1 MIILFKIIACSTL
14 LIAFYYSF
22 LQKEKMYRFN
32 RIYLLFSLL
41 FSYTV
46 PFISVSMEAPK
57 PLNRLQTTFEAT
69 QQIVNLTPEQDRF
82 DWITGIRIAYGIITC
97 IFLGRMVVSL
107 VKIRNLKGEKIIYRN
122 QEILITE
129 KATSPFSFWKTIYL
143 GKNYFIGHQ
152 IDTGIFLHEKSHV
165 DQRHSIDLMIVEI
178 IKAFTWFNPAVYFY
192 KKAILMNHEFLADE
206 SVLKNHFNVKEY
218 QNLILDEII
227 SSQNYNLTH
236 TFNFKNTKK
245 RFIMMNTKKSKWA
258 QVKKAI
264 SVPALLI
271 AFGLFAEKTY
281 ALPIE
286 KIIQETQK
294 KISGSDLSP
303 AVQIQEDNSTEAIKY
318 DRPEAPE
325 ITEELTGNTTEEKK
339 IQDTI
344 RPKEGKNT
352 NSDRQSVSGTTH
364 EAMNNSLQDEPTVLP
379 QFPGGINEMRTR
391 VSKSFDGSKLEAG
404 KPKGLLKADI
414 LYTVNA
420 NGNVVNVKVAGN
432 NESFNNE
439 ALISFKKANENVI
452 WKPAEKDG
460 RPVNYAMRLPLTM
473 SFE

>member
-281 ALPIE
+281 A
-286 KIIQETQK
+286 
-294 KISGSDLSP
+294 
-303 AVQIQEDNSTEAIKY
+303 
-318 DRPEAPE
+318 
-325 ITEELTGNTTEEKK
+325 
-339 IQDTI
+339 
-344 RPKEGKNT
+344 
-352 NSDRQSVSGTTH
+352 
-364 EAMNNSLQDEPTVLP
+364 
-379 QFPGGINEMRTR
+379 
-391 VSKSFDGSKLEAG
+391 
-404 KPKGLLKADI
+404 
-414 LYTVNA
+414 
-420 NGNVVNVKVAGN
+420 
-432 NESFNNE
+432 
-439 ALISFKKANENVI
+439 
-452 WKPAEKDG
+452 
-460 RPVNYAMRLPLTM
+460 
-473 SFE
+473 

>member
-1 MIILFKIIACSTL
+1 
-14 LIAFYYSF
+14 
-22 LQKEKMYRFN
+22 MYRFN

-46 PFISVSMEAPK
+46 PFISISTESPK
-57 PLNRLQTTFEAT
+57 PSNRLQTAFEST
-69 QQIVNLTPEQDRF
+69 QQILDLTPVQNDF
-82 DWITGIRIAYGIITC
+82 NTVDFVWTIYGIIT
-97 IFLGRMVVSL
+97 FLFLSMMIVSFL
-107 VKIRNLKGEKIIYRN
+107 KIKNLKGQKIIYQN
-122 QEILITE
+122 QEVLVTE
-129 KATSPFSFWKTIYL
+129 KNIPPFSFWNTIYL
-143 GKNYFIGHQ
+143 GRSYFTAQQ
-152 IDTGIFLHEKSHV
+152 IDDRIFLHEKSHLE
-165 DQRHSIDLMIVEI
+165 QKHSIDLMIVEI
-178 IKAFTWFNPAVYFY
+178 VKAFTWFNPAVYFY

-206 SVLKNHFNVKEY
+206 SVLKNHFNVKDY

-236 TFNFKNTKK
+236 TFNFNNTKK

-264 SVPALLI
+264 SIPALLI

-325 ITEELTGNTTEEKK
+325 IPEELTGNTPEEKR

-352 NSDRQSVSGTTH
+352 NLNQETISNSTT
-364 EAMNNSLQDEPTVLP
+364 DPTQLP
-379 QFPGGINEMRTR
+379 QFPGGPIELRNK
-391 VSKSFDGSKLEAG
+391 VAKLFDASKLEAEQ
-404 KPKGLLKADI
+404 PKSLSRADI
-414 LYTVNA
+414 MFTVTEA
-420 NGNVVNVKVAGN
+420 GNVVNVKVTGN
-432 NESFNNE
+432 NEFFNNE

>member
-1 MIILFKIIACSTL
+1 MITLFKIILCSTL
-14 LIAFYYSF
+14 LIVFYYSF

-41 FSYTV
+41 LSCTV
-46 PFISVSMEAPK
+46 PFISISTESPK
-57 PLNRLQTTFEAT
+57 PTNRIQTAFDTT
-69 QQIVNLTPEQDRF
+69 QQILDLTPVQNDF
-82 DWITGIRIAYGIITC
+82 NLINLIWIIYGIITF
-97 IFLGRMVVSL
+97 IFLSRMTVSFL
-107 VKIRNLKGEKIIYRN
+107 KIKNLKGEKIIYQN
-122 QEILITE
+122 QELLVTE
-129 KATSPFSFWKTIYL
+129 KNIPPFSFWNTIYL
-143 GKNYFIGHQ
+143 GRSYFIDQ
-152 IDTGIFLHEKSHV
+152 QMDDRIFLHEKSHLE
-165 DQRHSIDLMIVEI
+165 QKHSIDLMMVEI
-178 IKAFTWFNPAVYFY
+178 VKAFTWFNPAVYFY
-192 KKAILMNHEFLADE
+192 KKAIRINHEFLADE
-206 SVLKNHFNVKEY
+206 SVLKNHFNVKDY

-227 SSQNYNLTH
+227 SSQDYNLTH
-236 TFNFKNTKK
+236 TFNFNNTKK

-258 QVKKAI
+258 PVKKAI
-264 SVPALLI
+264 SISALLI

-281 ALPIE
+281 AHPIE
-286 KIIQETQK
+286 KMIQETQE

-325 ITEELTGNTTEEKK
+325 IPEELTGNTTEEKK